1 MSAVPAEIRELRLDA
16 IRREAKEKGV
26 VDAPGVRPA
35 GAPMPIASP
44 QTGYYGAPLLKEPQW
59 TPLIPLY
66 FFVGGAAGSLGV
78 IGALADVL
86 GDDREVALTSRWMAL
101 AGAAISG
108 TLLVIDLGRPMRF
121 LNMLRVFKPQSPMS
135 VGSWVIAGFSAS
147 AGLASFADV
156 LQRLGGPGI
165 VVDAVGGV
173 GRVGSA
179 LLGMPLHNYTGV
191 LIASTAIP
199 VWNTHRRAL
208 PREFGM
214 SGLQSAVSLL
224 ELSRFENRTSL
235 NLLGLL
241 STGAETIEFGN
252 AFSDR
257 KPETEPIR
265 RGVSGVLVQAA
276 ALLSGPVPLGLRLA
290 SMVTGKP
297 RSRSL
302 RIAAACCGIVGSL
315 CLRYGW
321 VKAGT
326 ASARDWRLPLQI
338 PREGND
344 ASRGAIRKPAE

>member
-1 MSAVPAEIRELRLDA
+1 MNAVPADIRELRLDA

-26 VDAPGVRPA
+26 VEAPGVRPA

-78 IGALADVL
+78 IGALADVV
-86 GDDREVALTSRWMAL
+86 GDDKDVALTSRWMAL
-101 AGAAISG
+101 GGAVLSG
-108 TLLVIDLGRPMRF
+108 GLLVVDLGRPSRF

-147 AGLASFADV
+147 AGMASFADL
-156 LQRLGGPGI
+156 LQRLGAPGAI
-165 VVDAVGGV
+165 TGLVGGI

-179 LLGMPLHNYTGV
+179 VLGMPLHNYTGV
-191 LIASTAIP
+191 LIGSTVIP

-224 ELSRFENRTSL
+224 ELSGFENRTSL

-241 STGAETIEFGN
+241 STGAETIEFGK
-252 AFSDR
+252 AMTDR
-257 KPETEPIR
+257 KPGTEPIR
-265 RGVSGVLVQAA
+265 RGVSGALVQTAA
-276 ALLSGPVPLGLRLA
+276 VLSGPLPLALRVA
-290 SMVTGKP
+290 SMFVGK
-297 RSRSL
+297 RRNRSL
-302 RIAAACCGIVGSL
+302 RIAAACSGVLGSL

-338 PREGND
+338 ARDESV
-344 ASRGAIRKPAE
+344 ATSRAMQKPA

>member
-1 MSAVPAEIRELRLDA
+1 MSTVPAEIRELRLDA

-35 GAPMPIASP
+35 GSPMPIASP

-78 IGALADVL
+78 IGALADVV
-86 GDDREVALTSRWMAL
+86 GNDTDVALTSRWMAL
-101 AGAAISG
+101 SGALLSG
-108 TLLVIDLGRPMRF
+108 ALLIVDLGRPSRF

-135 VGSWVIAGFSAS
+135 MGSWVIAGFSAS
-147 AGLASFADV
+147 AGLASFAD
-156 LQRLGGPGI
+156 LLN
-165 VVDAVGGV
+165 AVGGPRAIARLASGA
-173 GRVGSA
+173 GRAGSA

-199 VWNTHRRAL
+199 VWNAHRRSL

-224 ELSRFENRTSL
+224 ELSGYQNRTSL

-241 STGAETIEFGN
+241 SCGAETAEFVQ
-252 AFSDR
+252 ALSDR

-265 RGVSGVLVQAA
+265 RGSSGALVQAA
-276 ALLSGPVPLGLRLA
+276 AVLSGPVPLGLRVA
-290 SMVTGKP
+290 SMFTGKQ

-315 CLRYGW
+315 CLRFGW
-321 VKAGT
+321 LSAGK

-338 PREGND
+338 PRDGQT
-344 ASRGAIRKPAE
+344 S